1 MVGLKTTWRKNMNEH
16 EIVIGKF
23 RPEEVAFESA
33 LDDVIDEFAGRLT
46 CAQLLGVMFSVY
58 LSRVGVFDN
67 E

>member
-1 MVGLKTTWRKNMNEH
+1 MNEH